1 MRRFFVHHQQKVP
14 HLFVPY
20 AETTGL
26 SLDDYYK
33 ATENINAFNPTRAD
47 ANAIA
52 DALEEYV
59 EVMDKDVYRGYLEKI
74 REFGGGNEIKYSLA
88 ETVDG
93 KQVAVVDDDI
103 LSGIYTGTWDKA
115 TAEKAKKAAKTALL
129 KFKDG
134 IEVNGINAKVNK
146 VSRNEYTRS
155 NYSEALR
162 NHDPDAYADKLR
174 AASVADDII
183 IAATD
188 WKRDGGLTKPRKDD
202 FVDFDKGHTLIMSG
216 ENKYTAEVI
225 VGITSQG
232 EFVFYDV
239 VDVNPT
245 QFDIKNEGDLPTVT
259 SDIPFDDI
267 LKVSNG
273 KIIPQ
278 TEGKV
283 NTFEEKIKKIP
294 FPLRTKLPQGS
305 EAAYT
310 ERTCFLRMHR

>member
-1 MRRFFVHHQQKVP
+1 MKKTFQ
-14 HLFVPY
+14 
-20 AETTGL
+20 
-26 SLDDYYK
+26 
-33 ATENINAFNPTRAD
+33 D
-47 ANAIA
+47 A
-52 DALEEYV
+52 
-59 EVMDKDVYRGYLEKI
+59 YRE
-74 REFGGGNEIKYSLA
+74 GGKTVSDTKYSLA

-103 LSGIYTGTWDKA
+103 LSEIYTGTWDKA
-115 TAEKAKKAAKTALL
+115 TTEKAKKAAKTALL

-134 IEVNGINAKVNK
+134 IEVRGINVKVNRD
-146 VSRNEYTRS
+146 SRREYARS

-162 NHDPDAYADKLR
+162 KHDPNTYADKLR

-183 IAATD
+183 IATTD

-216 ENKYTAEVI
+216 TNQYTAEVI

-239 VDVNPT
+239 EDMNPT

-259 SDIPFDDI
+259 PDIPFDDI

-278 TEGKV
+278 TSEKV
-283 NTFEEKIKKIP
+283 NTFEEKSQKNSLSFEDEAPTRIRGGVYGEDVAFEAPTIWWRNRIKH
-294 FPLRTKLPQGS
+294 LRGYLK
-305 EAAYT
+305 
-310 ERTCFLRMHR
+310 CI